1 MGSWSRGGRRASFT
15 RMSWTWTG
23 YDYDPVFRY
32 KDEPTFFQTGRN
44 NAEARFWQTKIHEGD
59 RRGTKSQIEIGSDGD
74 SVKDHADVTKESSED
89 SASKDGE
96 VEYEEEDD
104 VRSLGDR
111 DYQYG
116 YGGGQYRDPGQR
128 YFVYEETR
136 HDGHKGR
143 DRTMSIVSTISRKD
157 DWRSPSKDCQY
168 SYGEDAVEVE
178 RPPARG
184 SVERQRGSVERKRSS
199 VERKVKRQSE
209 ERPRQSEERSWQS
222 VERPR
227 QSEERPRQS
236 NERPRQ
242 ADERPRQGDE
252 RPRQTDERPRQT
264 DERYRQTEGTKREE
278 RQREPTDRR
287 SEEYERYK
295 EPDQERYKRETSEAD
310 ERYIERGRDE
320 DHVDGGHRHRGEEKQ
335 PERIADWDRRPNV
348 NRRKVH
354 GHRGQACASGGDF
367 TGSSYY

>member
-1 MGSWSRGGRRASFT
+1 MGSWVRGGGHASFT

-32 KDEPTFFQTGRN
+32 KDEATFFQTGRN

-89 SASKDGE
+89 SASKDDE
-96 VEYEEEDD
+96 AEYEEEDD

-116 YGGGQYRDPGQR
+116 YGGGRDPGQR

-157 DWRSPSKDCQY
+157 DWRSPSKDYQY

-184 SVERQRGSVERKRSS
+184 SVERQRVSVERKL
-199 VERKVKRQSE
+199 KKQSE

-227 QSEERPRQS
+227 QTDD
-236 NERPRQ
+236 RPRQ
-242 ADERPRQGDE
+242 A
-252 RPRQTDERPRQT
+252 

-278 RQREPTDRR
+278 RQTSDRR

-295 EPDQERYKRETSEAD
+295 READ
-310 ERYIERGRDE
+310 EGYIERGRDE
-320 DHVDGGHRHRGEEKQ
+320 EMHRHRDDEEEGRAREKQ

-354 GHRGQACASGGDF
+354 GHRGQQCAQGGDF

>member
-1 MGSWSRGGRRASFT
+1 MGSWVRVGAQASFT
-15 RMSWTWTG
+15 RMAWSWTG

-32 KDEPTFFQTGRN
+32 KDAEPTFFQTGRN

-157 DWRSPSKDCQY
+157 DWRSSSKDYQY
-168 SYGEDAVEVE
+168 SYGEAAVEVE

-184 SVERQRGSVERKRSS
+184 SIERQRGSVERTRQTEEIPRQAE
-199 VERKVKRQSE
+199 ERARQSE
-209 ERPRQSEERSWQS
+209 ERPRQ
-222 VERPR
+222 
-227 QSEERPRQS
+227 
-236 NERPRQ
+236 
-242 ADERPRQGDE
+242 A
-252 RPRQTDERPRQT
+252 
-264 DERYRQTEGTKREE
+264 DERYRQTEVTKRED
-278 RQREPTDRR
+278 RQHEPTNRR

-295 EPDQERYKRETSEAD
+295 EPDEERYKRDGQA
-310 ERYIERGRDE
+310 GE
-320 DHVDGGHRHRGEEKQ
+320 DYVNADGGHLAEEEGRVRQKQ
-335 PERIADWDRRPNV
+335 PERIPDWDRRPNV

-354 GHRGQACASGGDF
+354 GHRGQPCASGGDF

>member
-1 MGSWSRGGRRASFT
+1 MGSWVRGGAQASFT
-15 RMSWTWTG
+15 RMAWSWTG

-32 KDEPTFFQTGRN
+32 KEEATFFQTGRN
-44 NAEARFWQTKIHEGD
+44 NAEARFGQTKIHEGD

-96 VEYEEEDD
+96 AEYEEDDD

-116 YGGGQYRDPGQR
+116 YGGGRDPGQR

-157 DWRSPSKDCQY
+157 DWRSPSKDYQY

-184 SVERQRGSVERKRSS
+184 SVERQRGSVEKQRAS

-209 ERPRQSEERSWQS
+209 ERPK
-222 VERPR
+222 
-227 QSEERPRQS
+227 QS

-242 ADERPRQGDE
+242 AE
-252 RPRQTDERPRQT
+252 ERPRQT

-278 RQREPTDRR
+278 RQREPAADRR

-295 EPDQERYKRETSEAD
+295 EADHQE
-310 ERYIERGRDE
+310 
-320 DHVDGGHRHRGEEKQ
+320 
-335 PERIADWDRRPNV
+335 
-348 NRRKVH
+348 
-354 GHRGQACASGGDF
+354 
-367 TGSSYY
+367 

>member
-1 MGSWSRGGRRASFT
+1 MGSWVRGGGQASFT

-32 KDEPTFFQTGRN
+32 KDEATFFQTGRN

-89 SASKDGE
+89 SASKDDE
-96 VEYEEEDD
+96 AEYEEEDD

-116 YGGGQYRDPGQR
+116 YGGGRDPGQR

-157 DWRSPSKDCQY
+157 DWRSPSKDYQY

-184 SVERQRGSVERKRSS
+184 SVERQRGSVERQRVS
-199 VERKVKRQSE
+199 VERKLKKQSE
-209 ERPRQSEERSWQS
+209 ERPRQ
-222 VERPR
+222 
-227 QSEERPRQS
+227 
-236 NERPRQ
+236 
-242 ADERPRQGDE
+242 A
-252 RPRQTDERPRQT
+252 

-278 RQREPTDRR
+278 RQTSDRR

-295 EPDQERYKRETSEAD
+295 EPDQQGRYKREAD
-310 ERYIERGRDE
+310 EGYIERGRDE
-320 DHVDGGHRHRGEEKQ
+320 EMHRHRDDEEEGRAREKQ

-354 GHRGQACASGGDF
+354 GHRGQQCAQGGDF

>member
-1 MGSWSRGGRRASFT
+1 MGSWARGGAQASFT
-15 RMSWTWTG
+15 RMAWSWTG

-32 KDEPTFFQTGRN
+32 KDEATFFQTGRN

-96 VEYEEEDD
+96 YEEDDD

-116 YGGGQYRDPGQR
+116 YGGGRDPGQR

-143 DRTMSIVSTISRKD
+143 DRTMSIVSTIARKD
-157 DWRSPSKDCQY
+157 DWRSPSKDYQY

-184 SVERQRGSVERKRSS
+184 SVERQRSS

-209 ERPRQSEERSWQS
+209 
-222 VERPR
+222 ERPR

-278 RQREPTDRR
+278 RQREPTERR
-287 SEEYERYK
+287 SEEYEKYK
-295 EPDQERYKRETSEAD
+295 EPDEERRYKREVSEAD
-310 ERYIERGRDE
+310 EAYIERRHDHDHDAEDEGR
-320 DHVDGGHRHRGEEKQ
+320 VRQKQ
-335 PERIADWDRRPNV
+335 PERVADWDRRPNV

-354 GHRGQACASGGDF
+354 GHRGQPCAPGGDF

>member
-1 MGSWSRGGRRASFT
+1 MGSWARGGAQASFT
-15 RMSWTWTG
+15 RMAWSWTG

-32 KDEPTFFQTGRN
+32 KDEATFFQTGRN

-96 VEYEEEDD
+96 AEDEEEDD

-116 YGGGQYRDPGQR
+116 YGGGRDPSQR

-143 DRTMSIVSTISRKD
+143 DRTMSIVSTIARKD
-157 DWRSPSKDCQY
+157 DWRSPSKDYQY
-168 SYGEDAVEVE
+168 SYGEDGVEVE

-184 SVERQRGSVERKRSS
+184 SVERQRGSVG
-199 VERKVKRQSE
+199 RKVKRQSE
-209 ERPRQSEERSWQS
+209 
-222 VERPR
+222 
-227 QSEERPRQS
+227 
-236 NERPRQ
+236 ERPRQ

-264 DERYRQTEGTKREE
+264 DERYRQPEGTKREE
-278 RQREPTDRR
+278 RQREPTERR
-287 SEEYERYK
+287 SEEYERYNK
-295 EPDQERYKRETSEAD
+295 EPDEERRYKREVSEAKD
-310 ERYIERGRDE
+310 ERYIERRPDHDHDHDRAEDE
-320 DHVDGGHRHRGEEKQ
+320 GQ
-335 PERIADWDRRPNV
+335 PERVADWDRRPNV

-354 GHRGQACASGGDF
+354 GHRGQPCAPGGDF

>member
-1 MGSWSRGGRRASFT
+1 MGSCVRGGAQASFT
-15 RMSWTWTG
+15 RMAWSWTG

-32 KDEPTFFQTGRN
+32 KDAEPTFFQTGRN

-74 SVKDHADVTKESSED
+74 SVKDHADVTKASSED

-96 VEYEEEDD
+96 AEYEEDDD

-111 DYQYG
+111 DY
-116 YGGGQYRDPGQR
+116 QYRDPGQR

-157 DWRSPSKDCQY
+157 DWRSPSKDYQY

-178 RPPARG
+178 RPPTRG
-184 SVERQRGSVERKRSS
+184 SVERQRSSVERQRGS

-242 ADERPRQGDE
+242 TDERPRQADERPRQGDE

-264 DERYRQTEGTKREE
+264 DERYRQPEGTKREE
-278 RQREPTDRR
+278 RQREPTERR

-295 EPDQERYKRETSEAD
+295 EPDEERRYKREVSEAD
-310 ERYIERGRDE
+310 ERCIERRHDHDHERAEDE
-320 DHVDGGHRHRGEEKQ
+320 G
-335 PERIADWDRRPNV
+335 PERVADWDRRPNV

-354 GHRGQACASGGDF
+354 GHRGQPCAPGGDF

>member
-1 MGSWSRGGRRASFT
+1 MGSWVRVGAQASFT
-15 RMSWTWTG
+15 RMAWSWTG

-32 KDEPTFFQTGRN
+32 KDAEPTFFQTGRN

-157 DWRSPSKDCQY
+157 DWRSSSKDYQY
-168 SYGEDAVEVE
+168 SYGEAAVEVE

-184 SVERQRGSVERKRSS
+184 SIERQRGSVERQRQSEEIPRQAE
-199 VERKVKRQSE
+199 ERARQSE
-209 ERPRQSEERSWQS
+209 ERPRQ
-222 VERPR
+222 
-227 QSEERPRQS
+227 
-236 NERPRQ
+236 
-242 ADERPRQGDE
+242 A
-252 RPRQTDERPRQT
+252 
-264 DERYRQTEGTKREE
+264 DERYRQTEVK
-278 RQREPTDRR
+278 
-287 SEEYERYK
+287 
-295 EPDQERYKRETSEAD
+295 
-310 ERYIERGRDE
+310 
-320 DHVDGGHRHRGEEKQ
+320 
-335 PERIADWDRRPNV
+335 
-348 NRRKVH
+348 
-354 GHRGQACASGGDF
+354 
-367 TGSSYY
+367 

>member
-1 MGSWSRGGRRASFT
+1 MG
-15 RMSWTWTG
+15 
-23 YDYDPVFRY
+23 DYDPVFRY
-32 KDEPTFFQTGRN
+32 KDEATFFQTGRN

-59 RRGTKSQIEIGSDGD
+59 RRGTKSQIEFGSDGD

-96 VEYEEEDD
+96 YEEDDD

-116 YGGGQYRDPGQR
+116 YGGGRDPGQR

-143 DRTMSIVSTISRKD
+143 DRTMSIVSTIARKD
-157 DWRSPSKDCQY
+157 DWRSPSKDYQY

-184 SVERQRGSVERKRSS
+184 SVERQRSS

-227 QSEERPRQS
+227 QSEERPKQS

-252 RPRQTDERPRQT
+252 RPRQGDERPRQT

-278 RQREPTDRR
+278 RQREPAERR
-287 SEEYERYK
+287 SEEYERYNK
-295 EPDQERYKRETSEAD
+295 ELEEER
-310 ERYIERGRDE
+310 RY
-320 DHVDGGHRHRGEEKQ
+320 
-335 PERIADWDRRPNV
+335 
-348 NRRKVH
+348 
-354 GHRGQACASGGDF
+354 
-367 TGSSYY
+367 

>member
-1 MGSWSRGGRRASFT
+1 MGSCVRGGAQASFT
-15 RMSWTWTG
+15 RMAWSWTG

-32 KDEPTFFQTGRN
+32 KDAEPTFFQTGRN

-143 DRTMSIVSTISRKD
+143 DRTMSIVSTMSRKD
-157 DWRSPSKDCQY
+157 DWRSPSKDYQY

-178 RPPARG
+178 RPPTRG
-184 SVERQRGSVERKRSS
+184 SVERQRSSVERQRGS

-209 ERPRQSEERSWQS
+209 ERPRQYE
-222 VERPR
+222 ERPR

-242 ADERPRQGDE
+242 ADERPRQAE
-252 RPRQTDERPRQT
+252 ERPRQT

-287 SEEYERYK
+287 SEEYERYM

-310 ERYIERGRDE
+310 ERCIERG
-320 DHVDGGHRHRGEEKQ
+320 
-335 PERIADWDRRPNV
+335 
-348 NRRKVH
+348 
-354 GHRGQACASGGDF
+354 
-367 TGSSYY
+367 

>member
-1 MGSWSRGGRRASFT
+1 MGSWARGGAQASFT
-15 RMSWTWTG
+15 RMAWSWTG

-32 KDEPTFFQTGRN
+32 KDEATFFQTGRN

-96 VEYEEEDD
+96 AEYEEEDD

-116 YGGGQYRDPGQR
+116 YGGGRDPGQR
-128 YFVYEETR
+128 YLVYEETR

-143 DRTMSIVSTISRKD
+143 DRTMSIVSTIARKD
-157 DWRSPSKDCQY
+157 DWRSPSKDYQY

-178 RPPARG
+178 GPPARG
-184 SVERQRGSVERKRSS
+184 SVERQRSS

-278 RQREPTDRR
+278 RR
-287 SEEYERYK
+287 SEEYERYNK
-295 EPDQERYKRETSEAD
+295 ELEEERRYKREVSEAD
-310 ERYIERGRDE
+310 EAYIERRHDHDHDAEDEGR
-320 DHVDGGHRHRGEEKQ
+320 VRQKQ
-335 PERIADWDRRPNV
+335 PERVADWDRRPNV

-354 GHRGQACASGGDF
+354 GHRGQPCAPGGDF

>member
-1 MGSWSRGGRRASFT
+1 MGSWARGGAQASFT
-15 RMSWTWTG
+15 RMAWSWTG

-32 KDEPTFFQTGRN
+32 KDEATFFQTGRN

-59 RRGTKSQIEIGSDGD
+59 RRGTKSQIKIGSDGD

-96 VEYEEEDD
+96 AEYEEEDD

-116 YGGGQYRDPGQR
+116 YGGGRDPGQR

-143 DRTMSIVSTISRKD
+143 DRTMSIVSTIARKD
-157 DWRSPSKDCQY
+157 DWRSPSKDYQY

-184 SVERQRGSVERKRSS
+184 SVERQRGSVERK
-199 VERKVKRQSE
+199 VKRQSD
-209 ERPRQSEERSWQS
+209 
-222 VERPR
+222 
-227 QSEERPRQS
+227 
-236 NERPRQ
+236 ERPRQ
-242 ADERPRQGDE
+242 ADERPRQG
-252 RPRQTDERPRQT
+252 DERPRQT

-278 RQREPTDRR
+278 RQREPAERR
-287 SEEYERYK
+287 SEEYERYNK
-295 EPDQERYKRETSEAD
+295 ELEEERRYKREVSEAD
-310 ERYIERGRDE
+310 EAYIERRHDHDHDAEDEGR
-320 DHVDGGHRHRGEEKQ
+320 VRQKQ
-335 PERIADWDRRPNV
+335 PDRVADWDRRPNV

-354 GHRGQACASGGDF
+354 GHRGQPCAPGGDF

>member
-1 MGSWSRGGRRASFT
+1 MGSCVRGGAQASFT
-15 RMSWTWTG
+15 RMAWSWTG

-32 KDEPTFFQTGRN
+32 KDAEPTFFQTGRN

-96 VEYEEEDD
+96 AEYEEA
-104 VRSLGDR
+104 
-111 DYQYG
+111 
-116 YGGGQYRDPGQR
+116 
-128 YFVYEETR
+128 R

-157 DWRSPSKDCQY
+157 DWRSPSKDYQY

-178 RPPARG
+178 RPPTRG
-184 SVERQRGSVERKRSS
+184 SVERQRSSVERQRGS

-227 QSEERPRQS
+227 QYEERPRQSEERPRQSEERPRQS

-242 ADERPRQGDE
+242 ADERPRQAEE
-252 RPRQTDERPRQT
+252 RPRQA

-295 EPDQERYKRETSEAD
+295 EQERYKREASEAD
-310 ERYIERGRDE
+310 EGHD
-320 DHVDGGHRHRGEEKQ
+320 DDSVDGGHRHRGEEKQ

-354 GHRGQACASGGDF
+354 GHRGQPCAPGGDF

>member
-1 MGSWSRGGRRASFT
+1 MGSWVRGGAQAPSA

-23 YDYDPVFRY
+23 YDYGPVFRY
-32 KDEPTFFQTGRN
+32 KDEATFFQTGRN

-157 DWRSPSKDCQY
+157 DWRSPSKDYQY
-168 SYGEDAVEVE
+168 SYGEAAVEVE

-184 SVERQRGSVERKRSS
+184 SIERQRGSVERKR
-199 VERKVKRQSE
+199 QSE
-209 ERPRQSEERSWQS
+209 ERPRHSEERSWQS

-227 QSEERPRQS
+227 QSEERPRQ
-236 NERPRQ
+236 
-242 ADERPRQGDE
+242 A
-252 RPRQTDERPRQT
+252 
-264 DERYRQTEGTKREE
+264 DERYRQTEVTKRED
-278 RQREPTDRR
+278 RQHEPTNRR

-295 EPDQERYKRETSEAD
+295 EPDEERYKRD
-310 ERYIERGRDE
+310 
-320 DHVDGGHRHRGEEKQ
+320 
-335 PERIADWDRRPNV
+335 
-348 NRRKVH
+348 
-354 GHRGQACASGGDF
+354 
-367 TGSSYY
+367 

>member
-1 MGSWSRGGRRASFT
+1 MGSWARGGAQASFT
-15 RMSWTWTG
+15 RMAWSWTG

-32 KDEPTFFQTGRN
+32 KDEATFFQTGRN

-96 VEYEEEDD
+96 YEEDDD

-116 YGGGQYRDPGQR
+116 YGGGRDPGQR

-143 DRTMSIVSTISRKD
+143 DRTMSIVSTIARKD
-157 DWRSPSKDCQY
+157 DWRSPSKDYQY

-184 SVERQRGSVERKRSS
+184 SVERQRGS

-227 QSEERPRQS
+227 QSNERPKQS

-252 RPRQTDERPRQT
+252 RPRQTDER
-264 DERYRQTEGTKREE
+264 YRQTEGTKREE
-278 RQREPTDRR
+278 RQREPAERR
-287 SEEYERYK
+287 SEEYERYNK
-295 EPDQERYKRETSEAD
+295 ELEEERRYKREVSEAD
-310 ERYIERGRDE
+310 EAYIERRHDHDHDAEDEGR
-320 DHVDGGHRHRGEEKQ
+320 VRQKQ
-335 PERIADWDRRPNV
+335 PERVADWDRRPNV

-354 GHRGQACASGGDF
+354 GHRGQPCAPGGD
-367 TGSSYY
+367 

>member
-1 MGSWSRGGRRASFT
+1 MGSWVRGGAQASFT

-96 VEYEEEDD
+96 AEYEEEDD

-116 YGGGQYRDPGQR
+116 YGGSRDPGQR

-157 DWRSPSKDCQY
+157 DWRSPSKDYQY
-168 SYGEDAVEVE
+168 SYGEAAVEVE

-184 SVERQRGSVERKRSS
+184 SIERQRGSVERKR
-199 VERKVKRQSE
+199 QSE
-209 ERPRQSEERSWQS
+209 ERPRQSI
-222 VERPR
+222 
-227 QSEERPRQS
+227 
-236 NERPRQ
+236 
-242 ADERPRQGDE
+242 E
-252 RPRQTDERPRQT
+252 RPRQTEEIPRQA
-264 DERYRQTEGTKREE
+264 EE
-278 RQREPTDRR
+278 RARQ
-287 SEEYERYK
+287 
-295 EPDQERYKRETSEAD
+295 
-310 ERYIERGRDE
+310 
-320 DHVDGGHRHRGEEKQ
+320 
-335 PERIADWDRRPNV
+335 
-348 NRRKVH
+348 
-354 GHRGQACASGGDF
+354 
-367 TGSSYY
+367 

>member
-1 MGSWSRGGRRASFT
+1 MG
-15 RMSWTWTG
+15 
-23 YDYDPVFRY
+23 DYDPVFRY
-32 KDEPTFFQTGRN
+32 KDEATFFQTGRN

-59 RRGTKSQIEIGSDGD
+59 RRGTKSQIEFGSDGD

-96 VEYEEEDD
+96 YEEDDD

-116 YGGGQYRDPGQR
+116 YGGGRDPGQR

-143 DRTMSIVSTISRKD
+143 DRTMSIVSTIARKD
-157 DWRSPSKDCQY
+157 DCRSPSKDYQY

-184 SVERQRGSVERKRSS
+184 SVERQRSS

-242 ADERPRQGDE
+242 ADERPRQAE
-252 RPRQTDERPRQT
+252 ERPRQT

-310 ERYIERGRDE
+310 ERYIERGCDE

-354 GHRGQACASGGDF
+354 GHRGQACAPGGDF

>member
-1 MGSWSRGGRRASFT
+1 MGSWVQGAAQASFT
-15 RMSWTWTG
+15 RM
-23 YDYDPVFRY
+23 
-32 KDEPTFFQTGRN
+32 
-44 NAEARFWQTKIHEGD
+44 ARFWQTKIHEGD

-96 VEYEEEDD
+96 AEYEEEDD

-157 DWRSPSKDCQY
+157 DWRSPSKDYQY

-184 SVERQRGSVERKRSS
+184 SVERQRGSVERQRVS
-199 VERKVKRQSE
+199 VERKLKK
-209 ERPRQSEERSWQS
+209 
-222 VERPR
+222 

-236 NERPRQ
+236 NERSRQ
-242 ADERPRQGDE
+242 SEE
-252 RPRQTDERPRQT
+252 SPRQTDERPRQA

-278 RQREPTDRR
+278 RQTSDRR

-295 EPDQERYKRETSEAD
+295 EPDQQGRYKRDAD
-310 ERYIERGRDE
+310 EGYIERGRDE
-320 DHVDGGHRHRGEEKQ
+320 EMHRHRDDEEEGPAREKQ

-354 GHRGQACASGGDF
+354 GHRGQQCAQGGDF
-367 TGSSYY
+367 TGSSYYYPEQDGGED

>member
-1 MGSWSRGGRRASFT
+1 MG
-15 RMSWTWTG
+15 
-23 YDYDPVFRY
+23 DYDPVFRY
-32 KDEPTFFQTGRN
+32 KDEATFFQTGRN

-96 VEYEEEDD
+96 AEYEEEDN

-116 YGGGQYRDPGQR
+116 YGGGRDPGQR

-157 DWRSPSKDCQY
+157 DWRSPSKDYQY

-184 SVERQRGSVERKRSS
+184 SVERQRGSVERQRAS

-222 VERPR
+222 VEKPR
-227 QSEERPRQS
+227 QSEERPKQS

-242 ADERPRQGDE
+242 AE
-252 RPRQTDERPRQT
+252 ERPRQT

-278 RQREPTDRR
+278 RKREPADRR
-287 SEEYERYK
+287 SEEYERCK
-295 EPDQERYKRETSEAD
+295 EPDEERRYKREVSEAD
-310 ERYIERGRDE
+310 EAYIERRHDHDHDAEDEGR
-320 DHVDGGHRHRGEEKQ
+320 V
-335 PERIADWDRRPNV
+335 
-348 NRRKVH
+348 
-354 GHRGQACASGGDF
+354 
-367 TGSSYY
+367 

>member
-1 MGSWSRGGRRASFT
+1 MGSWARGGAQASFT
-15 RMSWTWTG
+15 RMAWTWTG

-32 KDEPTFFQTGRN
+32 KDEATFFQTGRN

-96 VEYEEEDD
+96 AEYEEEDD

-116 YGGGQYRDPGQR
+116 YGGGRDPGQR

-143 DRTMSIVSTISRKD
+143 DRTMSIVSTIARKD
-157 DWRSPSKDCQY
+157 DWRSPSKDYQY

-184 SVERQRGSVERKRSS
+184 SVERQRSS
-199 VERKVKRQSE
+199 VERKGPGSRLRGQDNLRRGQDSQMRGRGRPMKGQGREMRGQGKQTRGTDRQS
-209 ERPRQSEERSWQS
+209 RTGGGLR
-222 VERPR
+222 V
-227 QSEERPRQS
+227 
-236 NERPRQ
+236 
-242 ADERPRQGDE
+242 
-252 RPRQTDERPRQT
+252 
-264 DERYRQTEGTKREE
+264 
-278 RQREPTDRR
+278 
-287 SEEYERYK
+287 
-295 EPDQERYKRETSEAD
+295 TS
-310 ERYIERGRDE
+310 
-320 DHVDGGHRHRGEEKQ
+320 
-335 PERIADWDRRPNV
+335 
-348 NRRKVH
+348 
-354 GHRGQACASGGDF
+354 
-367 TGSSYY
+367 

>member
-1 MGSWSRGGRRASFT
+1 MGSWVRGGGQASFT

-32 KDEPTFFQTGRN
+32 KDEATFFQTGRN

-89 SASKDGE
+89 SASKDDE
-96 VEYEEEDD
+96 AEYEEEDD

-116 YGGGQYRDPGQR
+116 YGGGRDPGQR

-157 DWRSPSKDCQY
+157 DWRSPSKDYQY

-184 SVERQRGSVERKRSS
+184 SVERQRGSVERQRVS
-199 VERKVKRQSE
+199 VERKLKKQSE
-209 ERPRQSEERSWQS
+209 ERPRQSEESS
-222 VERPR
+222 R
-227 QSEERPRQS
+227 QTDD
-236 NERPRQ
+236 RPRQ
-242 ADERPRQGDE
+242 A
-252 RPRQTDERPRQT
+252 

-278 RQREPTDRR
+278 RQTSDRR

-295 EPDQERYKRETSEAD
+295 EPDQQGRYKREAD
-310 ERYIERGRDE
+310 EGYIERGRDE
-320 DHVDGGHRHRGEEKQ
+320 EMHRHRDDEEEGRAREKQ

-354 GHRGQACASGGDF
+354 GHRGQQCAQGGDF

>member
-1 MGSWSRGGRRASFT
+1 MGSWVRVGAQASFT
-15 RMSWTWTG
+15 RMAWSWTG

-32 KDEPTFFQTGRN
+32 KDAEPTFFQTGRN

-96 VEYEEEDD
+96 AEYEEEDD

-116 YGGGQYRDPGQR
+116 YGGGRYRDPGQR

-157 DWRSPSKDCQY
+157 DWRSPSKDYQY
-168 SYGEDAVEVE
+168 SYGEAAVEVE

-184 SVERQRGSVERKRSS
+184 SIERQRGSVERKRGS

-236 NERPRQ
+236 EERYRQANERQRQAEERPRQ
-242 ADERPRQGDE
+242 A
-252 RPRQTDERPRQT
+252 

-295 EPDQERYKRETSEAD
+295 EPDQERYKREASEAD
-310 ERYIERGRDE
+310 EGYIERGRD
-320 DHVDGGHRHRGEEKQ
+320 DDSVDGGHRHRGEEREKQ

-354 GHRGQACASGGDF
+354 GHRGQPCAPGG
-367 TGSSYY
+367 

>member
-1 MGSWSRGGRRASFT
+1 MG
-15 RMSWTWTG
+15 
-23 YDYDPVFRY
+23 DYDPVFRY
-32 KDEPTFFQTGRN
+32 KDEATFFQTGRN

-96 VEYEEEDD
+96 AEYEEEDD

-116 YGGGQYRDPGQR
+116 YGGGRDPGQR

-143 DRTMSIVSTISRKD
+143 DRTMSIVSTIARKD
-157 DWRSPSKDCQY
+157 DWRSPSKDYQY

-184 SVERQRGSVERKRSS
+184 SVERQRSS

-222 VERPR
+222 VEGPR

-242 ADERPRQGDE
+242 ADERPRQADE
-252 RPRQTDERPRQT
+252 RPRQGDERP
-264 DERYRQTEGTKREE
+264 RQTEGTKREE
-278 RQREPTDRR
+278 RQREPAADRR

-295 EPDQERYKRETSEAD
+295 EAD
-310 ERYIERGRDE
+310 
-320 DHVDGGHRHRGEEKQ
+320 H
-335 PERIADWDRRPNV
+335 
-348 NRRKVH
+348 
-354 GHRGQACASGGDF
+354 
-367 TGSSYY
+367 

>member
-1 MGSWSRGGRRASFT
+1 MGSWVRGAAQASFT
-15 RMSWTWTG
+15 SMAWSWTG

-32 KDEPTFFQTGRN
+32 KDAEPTFFQTGRN

-74 SVKDHADVTKESSED
+74 SVKDHADVAKASSED
-89 SASKDGE
+89 SASKDGDR
-96 VEYEEEDD
+96 EYEEEEDD

-116 YGGGQYRDPGQR
+116 YGGSQNRDPGQR

-143 DRTMSIVSTISRKD
+143 DRTMSIVSTISRRD
-157 DWRSPSKDCQY
+157 DWRSPSKDYQY
-168 SYGEDAVEVE
+168 SYGRDAVEVE

-184 SVERQRGSVERKRSS
+184 SVERQRGSVERQRVS

-227 QSEERPRQS
+227 QSEERPKQS

-278 RQREPTDRR
+278 RQREPTERR
-287 SEEYERYK
+287 SEEYEKYK
-295 EPDQERYKRETSEAD
+295 EPDEERRYKREVSEAD
-310 ERYIERGRDE
+310 EAYIERRHDHDAEDEGR
-320 DHVDGGHRHRGEEKQ
+320 VRQKQ
-335 PERIADWDRRPNV
+335 PERVADWDRRPNV

-354 GHRGQACASGGDF
+354 G
-367 TGSSYY
+367 

>member
-1 MGSWSRGGRRASFT
+1 MGSWARGGAQASFT
-15 RMSWTWTG
+15 RMAWSWTG

-32 KDEPTFFQTGRN
+32 KDEATFFQTGRN

-74 SVKDHADVTKESSED
+74 SAKNHADVTKASSED

-96 VEYEEEDD
+96 AEYEEDDD

-111 DYQYG
+111 DY
-116 YGGGQYRDPGQR
+116 QYRDPGQR

-157 DWRSPSKDCQY
+157 DWRSPSKDYQY

-178 RPPARG
+178 RPPTRG
-184 SVERQRGSVERKRSS
+184 SVERQRSSVERQRGS

-209 ERPRQSEERSWQS
+209 ERPRQYE
-222 VERPR
+222 ERPR

-242 ADERPRQGDE
+242 A
-252 RPRQTDERPRQT
+252 

-295 EPDQERYKRETSEAD
+295 EQERYKREASEAD
-310 ERYIERGRDE
+310 EGHD
-320 DHVDGGHRHRGEEKQ
+320 DDSVDGGHRHRGEEKQ

-354 GHRGQACASGGDF
+354 GHRGQPCGPGGDF

>member
-1 MGSWSRGGRRASFT
+1 MGSWVRVGAQASFT
-15 RMSWTWTG
+15 RMAWSWTG

-32 KDEPTFFQTGRN
+32 KDAEPTFFQTGRN

-96 VEYEEEDD
+96 AEYEEDDD

-157 DWRSPSKDCQY
+157 DWRSPSKDYQY
-168 SYGEDAVEVE
+168 SYGEAAVEVE
-178 RPPARG
+178 RPTQ
-184 SVERQRGSVERKRSS
+184 SIERPRQTEEIPRQAEERA
-199 VERKVKRQSE
+199 RQSE
-209 ERPRQSEERSWQS
+209 ERPRQ
-222 VERPR
+222 
-227 QSEERPRQS
+227 
-236 NERPRQ
+236 
-242 ADERPRQGDE
+242 A
-252 RPRQTDERPRQT
+252 
-264 DERYRQTEGTKREE
+264 DERYRQTEVTKREG
-278 RQREPTDRR
+278 RQHEPTNRR
-287 SEEYERYK
+287 SE
-295 EPDQERYKRETSEAD
+295 
-310 ERYIERGRDE
+310 
-320 DHVDGGHRHRGEEKQ
+320 
-335 PERIADWDRRPNV
+335 
-348 NRRKVH
+348 
-354 GHRGQACASGGDF
+354 
-367 TGSSYY
+367 